1 MAQLGNFK
9 IPEITLDKCLEVC
22 NVINKQKTRKI
33 GRIAFSQLLEMS
45 HRGGQ
50 YSKLIN
56 SCKIWGIVDG
66 RESYSLT
73 HLGINVL
80 NPLNSNNLIDSKKE
94 LIFKVPFYATLF
106 SNYPNISHTDTT
118 LLQTIEEIT
127 GVDRFISLKFENVIR
142 KTLFQVNPIVQTLD
156 SFVEVNNETDN
167 HISNVDSG
175 SLANINISTPGIN
188 VDFPFNDQGINAAI
202 ALLNSLKISN
212 KIN

>member
-1 MAQLGNFK
+1 MAQLGNYK
-9 IPEITLDKCLEVC
+9 IPEITLNKCLEVC

-33 GRIAFSQLLEMS
+33 GRIAFSHLLEMS

-56 SCKIWGIVDG
+56 SCKIWGIIDG
-66 RESYSLT
+66 RDTYSLT
-73 HLGINVL
+73 KLGINAL

-94 LIFKVPFYATLF
+94 LIFNIPFYSLLYE
-106 SNYPNISHTDTT
+106 NYPNITHTDTT

-127 GVDRFISLKFENVIR
+127 AVDRFVSLKFENVIR
-142 KTLFQVNPIVQTLD
+142 KTLSEINPIINTLD
-156 SFVEVNNETDN
+156 SFIDADLVTDSTIQKNNLVNV
-167 HISNVDSG
+167 NVS
-175 SLANINISTPGIN
+175 APGIN
-188 VDFPFNDQGINAAI
+188 IDFPFNDEGINAAI

>member
-1 MAQLGNFK
+1 MAQLGNYK
-9 IPEITLDKCLEVC
+9 IPEITLNKCLEVC

-33 GRIAFSQLLEMS
+33 GRIAFSHLLEMS

-56 SCKIWGIVDG
+56 SCKIWGIIDG
-66 RESYSLT
+66 RDTYSLT
-73 HLGINVL
+73 KLGINAL

-94 LIFKVPFYATLF
+94 LIFNIPFYSLLYK
-106 SNYPNISHTDTT
+106 NYPNITHTDTT

-127 GVDRFISLKFENVIR
+127 AVDRFVSLKFENVIR
-142 KTLFQVNPIVQTLD
+142 KTLSEINPIINTLD
-156 SFVEVNNETDN
+156 SFIDADLVTDSTIPKNNLVKVNV
-167 HISNVDSG
+167 S
-175 SLANINISTPGIN
+175 APGIN
-188 VDFPFNDQGINAAI
+188 IDFPFNDEGINAAI

>member
-1 MAQLGNFK
+1 MAVLGNYK
-9 IPEITLDKCLEVC
+9 LPEITLNKCLEVC

-33 GRIAFSQLLEMS
+33 GRIAFSNLLEMS

-56 SCKIWGIVDG
+56 SCKIWGIIEG
-66 RESYSLT
+66 RDIYSLT
-73 HLGINVL
+73 KLGINAL

-94 LIFKVPFYATLF
+94 LIINIPFYSLLF
-106 SNYPNISHTDTT
+106 KNYPNITHTDTT

-142 KTLFQVNPIVQTLD
+142 KTLSEINPIINTLESFIDTDLVSD
-156 SFVEVNNETDN
+156 SNIAKKNLVKVNV
-167 HISNVDSG
+167 S
-175 SLANINISTPGIN
+175 APGIN
-188 VDFPFNDQGINAAI
+188 IDFPFNDEGLNAAI
-202 ALLNSLKISN
+202 TLLNSLKISN

>member
-1 MAQLGNFK
+1 LAVLGNYK
-9 IPEITLDKCLEVC
+9 LPEITLNKCLEVC

-33 GRIAFSQLLEMS
+33 GRIAFSNLLEMS

-56 SCKIWGIVDG
+56 SCKIWGIIEG
-66 RESYSLT
+66 RDIYSLT
-73 HLGINVL
+73 KLGINAL

-94 LIFKVPFYATLF
+94 LILNIPFYSLLF
-106 SNYPNISHTDTT
+106 KNYPNITHTDTT

-142 KTLFQVNPIVQTLD
+142 KTLSEINPIINTLESFIDTDLVSD
-156 SFVEVNNETDN
+156 SNIAKKNLVKVNV
-167 HISNVDSG
+167 S
-175 SLANINISTPGIN
+175 APGIN
-188 VDFPFNDQGINAAI
+188 IDFPFNDEGLNAAI
-202 ALLNSLKISN
+202 TLLNSLKISN

>member
-1 MAQLGNFK
+1 MAQLGNYK
-9 IPEITLDKCLEVC
+9 IPEITLNKCLEVC

-33 GRIAFSQLLEMS
+33 GRIAFSHLLEMS

-56 SCKIWGIVDG
+56 SCKIWGIIDG
-66 RESYSLT
+66 RDTYSLT
-73 HLGINVL
+73 KLGINAL

-94 LIFKVPFYATLF
+94 LIFNIPFYSILYK
-106 SNYPNISHTDTT
+106 NYPNITHTDTT

-127 GVDRFISLKFENVIR
+127 AVDRFVSLKFENVIR
-142 KTLFQVNPIVQTLD
+142 KTLSEINPIINTLD
-156 SFVEVNNETDN
+156 SFIDADLVTDSTIQKNNLVNV
-167 HISNVDSG
+167 NVS
-175 SLANINISTPGIN
+175 APGIN
-188 VDFPFNDQGINAAI
+188 IDFPFNDEGINAAI

>member
-1 MAQLGNFK
+1 VAQLGNYK
-9 IPEITLDKCLEVC
+9 IPEITLNKCLEVC

-33 GRIAFSQLLEMS
+33 GRIAFSHLLEMS

-56 SCKIWGIVDG
+56 SCKIWGIIDG
-66 RESYSLT
+66 RDTYSLT
-73 HLGINVL
+73 KLGINAL

-94 LIFKVPFYATLF
+94 LIFNIPFYSLLYK
-106 SNYPNISHTDTT
+106 NYPNITHTDTT

-127 GVDRFISLKFENVIR
+127 AVDRFVSLKFENVIR
-142 KTLFQVNPIVQTLD
+142 KTLSEINPIINTLD
-156 SFVEVNNETDN
+156 SFIDADLVTDSTIPKNNLVKVNV
-167 HISNVDSG
+167 S
-175 SLANINISTPGIN
+175 APGIN
-188 VDFPFNDQGINAAI
+188 IDFPFNDEGINAAI

>member
-1 MAQLGNFK
+1 MAVLGNYK
-9 IPEITLDKCLEVC
+9 LPEITLNKCLEVC

-33 GRIAFSQLLEMS
+33 GRIAFSNLLEMS

-56 SCKIWGIVDG
+56 SCKIWGIIDG
-66 RESYSLT
+66 RDIYSLT
-73 HLGINVL
+73 KLGINAL

-94 LIFKVPFYATLF
+94 LILNIPFYSLLF
-106 SNYPNISHTDTT
+106 KNYPNITHTDTT

-142 KTLFQVNPIVQTLD
+142 KTLSEINPIINTLESFIDTDLVSD
-156 SFVEVNNETDN
+156 SNIAKKNLVKVNV
-167 HISNVDSG
+167 S
-175 SLANINISTPGIN
+175 APGIN
-188 VDFPFNDQGINAAI
+188 IDFPFNDEGLNAAI
-202 ALLNSLKISN
+202 TLLNSLKISN

>member
-1 MAQLGNFK
+1 MAQLGNYK
-9 IPEITLDKCLEVC
+9 IPEITLNKCLEVC

-33 GRIAFSQLLEMS
+33 GRIAFSHLLEMS

-56 SCKIWGIVDG
+56 SCKIWGIIDG
-66 RESYSLT
+66 RDTYSLT
-73 HLGINVL
+73 KLGINAL

-94 LIFKVPFYATLF
+94 LIFNIPFYSLLF
-106 SNYPNISHTDTT
+106 KNYPNITHTDTT

-127 GVDRFISLKFENVIR
+127 AVDRFVSLKFENVIR
-142 KTLFQVNPIVQTLD
+142 KTLSEINPIINTLD
-156 SFVEVNNETDN
+156 SFIDADLVTDSTIPKNNLVNV
-167 HISNVDSG
+167 NVT
-175 SLANINISTPGIN
+175 APGIN
-188 VDFPFNDQGINAAI
+188 IDFPFNDEGINAAI

>member
-1 MAQLGNFK
+1 MAVLGNYK
-9 IPEITLDKCLEVC
+9 LPEITLNKCLEVC

-33 GRIAFSQLLEMS
+33 GRIAFSNLLEMS

-56 SCKIWGIVDG
+56 SCKIWGIIEG
-66 RESYSLT
+66 RDIYSLT
-73 HLGINVL
+73 KLGINAL

-94 LIFKVPFYATLF
+94 LILNIPFYSLLF
-106 SNYPNISHTDTT
+106 KNYPNITHTDTT

-142 KTLFQVNPIVQTLD
+142 KTLSEINPIINTLESFIDTDLVSD
-156 SFVEVNNETDN
+156 SNIAKKNLVKVNV
-167 HISNVDSG
+167 S
-175 SLANINISTPGIN
+175 APGIN
-188 VDFPFNDQGINAAI
+188 IDFPFNDEGLNAAI
-202 ALLNSLKISN
+202 TLLNSLKISN

>member
-1 MAQLGNFK
+1 LAQLGNYK
-9 IPEITLDKCLEVC
+9 IPEITLNKCLEVC

-33 GRIAFSQLLEMS
+33 GRIAFSHLLEMS

-56 SCKIWGIVDG
+56 SCKIWGIIDG
-66 RESYSLT
+66 RDTYSLT
-73 HLGINVL
+73 KLGINAL

-94 LIFKVPFYATLF
+94 LIFNIPFYSLLYK
-106 SNYPNISHTDTT
+106 NYPNITHTDTT

-127 GVDRFISLKFENVIR
+127 AVDRFVSLKFENVIR
-142 KTLFQVNPIVQTLD
+142 KTLSEINPIINTLD
-156 SFVEVNNETDN
+156 SFIDADLVTDSTIQKNNLVNV
-167 HISNVDSG
+167 NVS
-175 SLANINISTPGIN
+175 APGIN
-188 VDFPFNDQGINAAI
+188 IDFPFNDEGINAAI

>member
-1 MAQLGNFK
+1 MAQLGNYK
-9 IPEITLDKCLEVC
+9 IPEITLNKCLEVC

-33 GRIAFSQLLEMS
+33 GRIAFSHLLEMS

-56 SCKIWGIVDG
+56 SCKIWGIIDG
-66 RESYSLT
+66 RDTYSLT
-73 HLGINVL
+73 KLGINAL

-94 LIFKVPFYATLF
+94 LIFNIPFYSLLYK
-106 SNYPNISHTDTT
+106 NYPNITHTDTT

-127 GVDRFISLKFENVIR
+127 AVDRFVSLKFENVIR
-142 KTLFQVNPIVQTLD
+142 KTLSEINPIINTLD
-156 SFVEVNNETDN
+156 SFIDADLVTDSTIQKNNLVNV
-167 HISNVDSG
+167 NVS
-175 SLANINISTPGIN
+175 APGIN
-188 VDFPFNDQGINAAI
+188 IDFPFNDEGINAAI

>member
-1 MAQLGNFK
+1 MAVLGNYK
-9 IPEITLDKCLEVC
+9 LPEITLNKCLVVC

-33 GRIAFSQLLEMS
+33 GRIAFSNLLEMS

-56 SCKIWGIVDG
+56 SCKIWGIIEG
-66 RESYSLT
+66 RDIYSLT
-73 HLGINVL
+73 KLGINAL

-94 LIFKVPFYATLF
+94 LILNIPFYSLLF
-106 SNYPNISHTDTT
+106 KNYPNITHTDTT

-142 KTLFQVNPIVQTLD
+142 KTLSEINPIINTLESFIDTDLVSD
-156 SFVEVNNETDN
+156 SNIAKKNLVKVNV
-167 HISNVDSG
+167 S
-175 SLANINISTPGIN
+175 APGIN
-188 VDFPFNDQGINAAI
+188 IDFPFNDEGLNAAI
-202 ALLNSLKISN
+202 TLLNSLKISN

>member
-1 MAQLGNFK
+1 MAVLGNYK
-9 IPEITLDKCLEVC
+9 LPEITLNKCLEVC

-33 GRIAFSQLLEMS
+33 GRIAFSNLLEMS

-56 SCKIWGIVDG
+56 SCKIWGIIDG
-66 RESYSLT
+66 RDTYSLT
-73 HLGINVL
+73 KLGINAL

-94 LIFKVPFYATLF
+94 LILNIPFYSLLF
-106 SNYPNISHTDTT
+106 KNYPNITHTDTT

-142 KTLFQVNPIVQTLD
+142 KTLSEINPIINTLESFIDTDLVSD
-156 SFVEVNNETDN
+156 SNIAKKNLVKVNV
-167 HISNVDSG
+167 S
-175 SLANINISTPGIN
+175 APGIN
-188 VDFPFNDQGINAAI
+188 IDFPFNDEGLNAAI
-202 ALLNSLKISN
+202 TLLNSLKISN